1 MALMPP
7 FDYRRGDAVRRSL
20 TIHVLLVLEY

>member
-1 MALMPP
+1 MALMPTC
-7 FDYRRGDAVRRSL
+7 DYRRGDAVRRGL